1 MSEKSR
7 AILSQLTLEEKCE
20 LCAQKDGSFGRIPRL
35 DLPGSV
41 PQDNP
46 RGGADYFR
54 SGRGAEGDGEYHP
67 AAFPSDACLAMSW
80 DEDLAYE
87 TGAYFAQ
94 ECRANPTLINWLFRP
109 GVNIKRSPLCGRNFE
124 YFSEDPVLAGEMAG
138 AYIRGLQDNGVAAT
152 LKHYLCNNQ
161 EFERMTTNAVVSE
174 RALREIYLRA
184 FEIAI
189 QKGKPLSIMSSY
201 NQLNGEWINSNPHAA
216 KLLREDIGYDGVVV
230 SDFAAVHHNKVE
242 SHNCGLMDIELV
254 PVEVHSKELLEAVK
268 DGRVDEKIIDKGL
281 ERVLDLTD
289 MLSKTAPAEA
299 DMEKLHEA
307 ARNAASQCIA
317 LLKNDGIL
325 PLAGEA
331 KNLLLVGKLA
341 ENPSYMGGGSGHM
354 NGYRIDTYLEEIRKV
369 IPDASYVPGYKLE
382 EGFPPKEPAD
392 KELMQE
398 AVKAAEKADTVVV
411 FAGLGYCY
419 ESEGYDRD
427 SIQLPEGQKMLLDEL
442 SKVNSRIILVLSCAS
457 VLDITR
463 WEKRMSAIVY
473 NSLAGEA
480 AASATSD
487 VLFGKAEPG
496 GRLAESWP
504 VCEEHTPAYMNF
516 TRNCKDKQDVMYGE
530 DIYVGYR
537 WYEKRKLPVLYPFGH
552 GLSYTAF
559 EIGKPVLSKTDI
571 TPDDVLTVTVPVK
584 NIGERAGS
592 QVIQLYI
599 SHDTDSIADHPAKE
613 LKAFAKV
620 KLLPG
625 ESKDAVLQL
634 DKKAFEFFAPAQDKW
649 IVEDG
654 GYTLCIGTSAEEILY
669 REAVVISGG
678 DVPFVYTGMTPLVW
692 FVASEKYHEILR
704 AEMPEVEK
712 MMNQDTYEWCC
723 LLFPLPFY
731 KVTEP
736 LTGAPMMT
744 KEQAESVIRRMN
756 E

>member
-35 DLPGSV
+35 GLPGSV

-54 SGRGAEGDGEYHP
+54 SGKPIEGDGEYHP

-80 DEDLAYE
+80 DEGLAYD
-87 TGAYFAQ
+87 TGVYFAQ

-124 YFSEDPVLAGEMAG
+124 YFSEDPLLAGKMAG
-138 AYIRGLQDNGVAAT
+138 AYIKGLQEHGVAAT

-189 QKGKPLSIMSSY
+189 KEGKPLSVMSSY
-201 NQLNGEWINSNPHAA
+201 NQLNGEWVNSNPHAA
-216 KLLREDIGYDGVVV
+216 KLLREEIGYDGVVV
-230 SDFAAVHHNKVE
+230 SDFAALHHNKVE
-242 SHNCGLMDIELV
+242 SHQCGLMDIELA
-254 PVEVHSKELLEAVK
+254 PVEIHSKELFEAVK
-268 DGRVDEKIIDKGL
+268 DGRVDEKLIDKGL

-289 MLSKTAPAEA
+289 GLLKTAPMEI

-307 ARNAASQCIA
+307 ARNAASQCIV

-325 PLAGEA
+325 PLADGT

-341 ENPSYMGGGSGHM
+341 QDPSYMGGGSGHM
-354 NGYRIDTYLEEIRKV
+354 NGYRVDTYLEEIKKI
-369 IPDASYVPGYKLE
+369 IPDAAYVPGYQLAG
-382 EGFPPKEPAD
+382 GFPPKEPAD
-392 KELMQE
+392 PALIQE
-398 AVKAAEKADTVVV
+398 AAEAAKKADAVIV

-427 SIQLPEGQKMLLDEL
+427 SIQLPEGQRRLLDEL
-442 SKVNSRIILVLSCAS
+442 VKVNSRIILVLSCSS
-457 VLDITR
+457 VLDITN
-463 WEKRMSAIVY
+463 WEKNVSAIVY
-473 NSLAGEA
+473 NSLGGEA
-480 AASATSD
+480 VASATAD
-487 VLFGKAEPG
+487 VLFGRAEPG

-504 VCEEHTPAYMNF
+504 VCEEHTPAYLNF
-516 TRNCKDKQDVMYGE
+516 TRDCKDKQDVFYGE

-559 EIGKPVLSKTDI
+559 EIGKPVLSRTSL
-571 TPDDVLTVTVPVK
+571 TPEDLLTVTVLVK
-584 NIGERAGS
+584 NTGERAGS

-625 ESKDAVLQL
+625 ESKNVVLQL
-634 DKKAFEFFAPAQDKW
+634 DKKAFEFFAPAQNKW

-654 GYTLCIGTSAEEILY
+654 GYSICIGTSAQEILY
-669 REAVVISGG
+669 REPVMLSGG
-678 DVPFVYTGMTPLVW
+678 DVPFVYTDMTPLAW
-692 FVASEKYHEILR
+692 FVANRKFHAMLEAK
-704 AEMPEVEK
+704 MPQVAK
-712 MMNQDTYEWCC
+712 KVNQDTNEWCC
-723 LLFPLPFY
+723 LLLPLPFY

-744 KEQAESVIRRMN
+744 KEQAAYVLKKMN